1 MAESITRDEALARV
15 ARWHHEQQSNNDYAF
30 EECPGRHMHEIAAD
44 RLLDLLGFPGP
55 SVHVMVGVRY
65 REQPGDGSAMLTQ
78 LLDFSVEPQ
87 VGDLIELVPTRYGPG
102 GEQTVSA
109 WHERVVGRWI
119 HRSEEYSLEVWVDME
134 GYDLDE
140 LEKVMKAADEGERP

>member
-1 MAESITRDEALARV
+1 MIR
-15 ARWHHEQQSNNDYAF
+15 
-30 EECPGRHMHEIAAD
+30 
-44 RLLDLLGFPGP
+44 
-55 SVHVMVGVRY
+55 VMVGVRY

-87 VGDLIELVPTRYGPG
+87 VGDLIELVPARYGPG

-119 HRSEEYSLEVWVDME
+119 HRSEEYSLEVHVSVPHLDSGAM
-134 GYDLDE
+134 DE
-140 LEKVMKAADEGERP
+140 LRKYGYTSP